1 MCLAI
6 IFLEETP
13 KNVKKAGFWPFSRTK
28 KNLTCKPIR
37 LKFSGIWSK
46 KVGLSKQKKIKMT
59 GGDEP

>member
-13 KNVKKAGFWPFSRTK
+13 KNVKKLDFGHFLGQK

-46 KVGLSKQKKIKMT
+46 KVGLSKKI
-59 GGDEP
+59 